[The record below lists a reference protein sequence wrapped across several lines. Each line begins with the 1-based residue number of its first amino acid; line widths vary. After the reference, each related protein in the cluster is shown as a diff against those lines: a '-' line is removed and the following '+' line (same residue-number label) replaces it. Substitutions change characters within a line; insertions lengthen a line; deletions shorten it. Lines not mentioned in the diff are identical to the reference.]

1 MDFDKLGWFS
11 LVDKIQ
17 NINHIKHHGSLR
29 SDTNK
34 VEINNPQKKSN
45 PSKIFENNV
54 PEEYKKVAEG
64 MESQFARLMIE
75 QMKKTVEKNEEGS
88 SAQDFYDSVMTNEY
102 ADLMSKGDGLG
113 LQKVILDQLYPQ
125 RLQNNFK
132 KSLQNKN
139 EIYIQQKDLKLT
151 ENEIKTGVQK

>member
-1 MDFDKLGWFS
+1 
-11 LVDKIQ
+11 
-17 NINHIKHHGSLR
+17 
-29 SDTNK
+29 
-34 VEINNPQKKSN
+34 
-45 PSKIFENNV
+45 
-54 PEEYKKVAEG
+54 
-64 MESQFARLMIE
+64 
-75 QMKKTVEKNEEGS
+75 
-88 SAQDFYDSVMTNEY
+88 
-102 ADLMSKGDGLG
+102 MSKGDGLG